1 MSLNVIACT
10 FAKGITHARKIYLT
24 AFWRL
29 TPVALLMLIVLT
41 TACGSGQTIPTTQV
55 LQTTLT
61 VSSPLP
67 TSTSRPVAK
76 ATPTATQLAVPTLP
90 VDSASLWGAHIRFWY
105 VLPGGLPNSAPANP
119 IGVLVDEFN
128 RSNTWGVTV
137 EAASYE
143 SYEQLI
149 QQVDSPQGGDLP
161 NLLVGYPYQLRLL
174 DETTHTLVDMTPY
187 VQDPRW
193 GMSIQEQDG
202 FNPLFWEQDVVLEK
216 RLGLPFFRSA
226 QVLYYNLSQARELG
240 FLAPPAT
247 PSEFSAQACAAAQSN
262 GKSTDPATRGTG
274 GWAVNTDVPT
284 MEGWLYAFGSDIT
297 GLDDQSYTFSS
308 TQTTQALTFLKE
320 LSDKGCAWSAENAFP
335 SKEFASRRA
344 IFIAG
349 SLAGLDDQA
358 KTFIASSSQDNWTVI
373 PFPSPHGKPV
383 ITVYGPSF
391 ALLKSSPE
399 KQVAAW
405 LFARWMVSPQNQ
417 ANWIENNASL
427 PLGAAVLPLLDAYK
441 SRHPQWAAAV
451 ALLPDARL
459 EPHTASW
466 DEVRWSLNDAG
477 GRLFSPLFPAAL
489 IPQMVGMLSDTA
501 AELGARPK

>member
-1 MSLNVIACT
+1 MSINVV

-24 AFWRL
+24 PFWWL
-29 TPVALLMLIVLT
+29 TPATLLMLIVLT
-41 TACGSGQTIPTTQV
+41 SACGSGQPVSTTQAP
-55 LQTTLT
+55 QTTP
-61 VSSPLP
+61 VDSSPLP
-67 TSTSRPVAK
+67 TSTSRTVPK
-76 ATPTATQLAVPTLP
+76 AAPTATQLAAPTLA
-90 VDSASLWGAHIRFWY
+90 VDSPSLWGAHIRFWY
-105 VLPGGLPNSAPANP
+105 VSPGGLPNSAQANP
-119 IGVLVDEFN
+119 INALVDEFN

-137 EAASYE
+137 EAVSYQ

-161 NLLVGYPYQLRLL
+161 NLLVGYSYQLRLL
-174 DETTHTLVDMTPY
+174 DETTHMLVDMTPY
-187 VQDPRW
+187 VQDLRW
-193 GMSIQEQDG
+193 GMSPQEQDG
-202 FNPLFWEQDVVLEK
+202 FNPLFWQQDVVLEK

-226 QVLYYNLSQARELG
+226 QVLYYNLSQARELD
-240 FLAPPAT
+240 FLTPPAV

-262 GKSTDPATRGTG
+262 SKSADPAIRGTG
-274 GWAVNTDVPT
+274 GWAVNTDLPT

-297 GLDDQSYTFSS
+297 GLDAQSYAFSS
-308 TQTTQALTFLKE
+308 TQTTQALTFLKD

-335 SKEFASRRA
+335 SQEFASRRA

-349 SLAGLDDQA
+349 SLASLADQA
-358 KTFIASSSQDNWTVI
+358 KTIAAASSQDTWTVI

-417 ANWIENNASL
+417 ADWIENNASL
-427 PLGAAVLPLLDAYK
+427 PLGAGVLPLLDAYK

-459 EPHTASW
+459 EPNTASW
-466 DEVRWSLNDAG
+466 DEVRWSLSDAG
-477 GRLFSPLFPAAL
+477 GRLFSPIFPAAL

-501 AELGARPK
+501 AELAARPR

>member
-1 MSLNVIACT
+1 MSIHVIACT

-29 TPVALLMLIVLT
+29 SPVALLMLVALT
-41 TACGSGQTIPTTQV
+41 SACGPGETAATTQP

-67 TSTSRPVAK
+67 TSTSRSAPK
-76 ATPTATQLAVPTLP
+76 ATPTATQLAIPTLA
-90 VDSASLWGAHIRFWY
+90 VDSASLWGAHVRFWY
-105 VLPGGLPNSAPANP
+105 VSPGGLPNSVQSNP
-119 IGVLVDEFN
+119 INLLVDEFN

-137 EAASYE
+137 EATSFE

-149 QQVDSPQGGDLP
+149 QQVDSPQGVDLP

-174 DETTHTLVDMTPY
+174 DETTHMLVDMTPY
-187 VQDPRW
+187 VQDSRW
-193 GMSIQEQDG
+193 GMSLQEQDG
-202 FNPLFWEQDVVLEK
+202 FNPLFWQQDVVLEK

-240 FLAPPAT
+240 FLAPPTT
-247 PSEFSAQACAAAQSN
+247 PAEFSAQACAAAQAN
-262 GKSTDPATRGTG
+262 KKSSDPAIRGTG

-297 GLDDQSYTFSS
+297 GLDGQSYTFSS
-308 TQTTQALTFLKE
+308 TQTTQALTFLKG
-320 LSDKGCAWSAENAFP
+320 LSDKGCAWSAEDAFA

-344 IFIAG
+344 IFITG

-358 KTFIASSSQDNWTVI
+358 KAFAASKSPDNWTVV
-373 PFPSPHGKPV
+373 PFPSLHGEPV

-391 ALLKSSPE
+391 AVLKSSLE

-417 ANWIENNASL
+417 AHWIEDNASL
-427 PLGAAVLPLLDAYK
+427 PLGAAVLPLLEAYQ
-441 SRHPQWAAAV
+441 SQHQQWAAAV
-451 ALLPDARL
+451 ALLPDARI
-459 EPHTASW
+459 EPYTASW
-466 DEVRWSLNDAG
+466 DEVRWSLRDAG
-477 GRLFSPLFPAAL
+477 GRLLSPLFPAAL

-501 AELGARPK
+501 AELEARPK